1 MNLSDFINIW
11 GNESREVLIY
21 DYELYDD
28 FSNTIIENNE
38 LTNNWE
44 KLNEKIPAE
53 FSFDQSLTQF
63 VPKLFLNDKY
73 ASAIVERFYTS
84 KRGLI
89 VFLNL
94 PE

>member
-11 GNESREVLIY
+11 GNESREVLVY

-28 FSNTIIENNE
+28 FSNIIIGNND
-38 LTNNWE
+38 LADNWK

-53 FSFDQSLTQF
+53 FSFNQSFTQF
-63 VPKLFLNDKY
+63 VPKLFLNDRY
-73 ASAIVERFYTS
+73 ANAIVERFYIS

-94 PE
+94 PK